1 MRAQTLT
8 IGFVLFGV
16 LAASSFV
23 LWSRRARARAA
34 RHARAARYRERLVRR
49 RAARRQ
55 HCRRLLAH
63 THRAQ
68 ARSGQHA
75 ERPGS
80 RPCRDRAS
88 RCPRRPQE
96 ALHVLGA
103 SPDASIDVIK
113 KIVDGLR
120 QSWHPD
126 LARSDDDRLYREQR
140 IKQINVAWDIL
151 SGRRSAA

>member
-1 MRAQTLT
+1 MT

-23 LWSRRARARAA
+23 LWSRRQERARLGT
-34 RHARAARYRERLVRR
+34 LVRR
-49 RAARRQ
+49 DIASVSFGGEPRPASLPAPLSQHSNQADADSAITQEAAPSETS
-55 HCRRLLAH
+55 LEMPA
-63 THRAQ
+63 T
-68 ARSGQHA
+68 
-75 ERPGS
+75 
-80 RPCRDRAS
+80 
-88 RCPRRPQE
+88 PQE

-140 IKQINVAWDIL
+140 VKQINVAWDIL